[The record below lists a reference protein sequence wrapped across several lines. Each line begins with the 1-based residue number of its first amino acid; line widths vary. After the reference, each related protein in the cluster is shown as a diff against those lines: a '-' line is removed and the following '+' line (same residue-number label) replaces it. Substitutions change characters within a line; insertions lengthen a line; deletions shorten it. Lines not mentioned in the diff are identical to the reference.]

1 LATTSM
7 GTLRNEMIGNAS
19 GLYNLLRNVGGSVG
33 ISVVN
38 TIVARRQQI
47 HRAELS
53 RYISPGANFDSAL
66 SFYRGA
72 VGQGTDSQIAT
83 SRAYALMDRGLNQQ
97 AVIYSY
103 VDDLRYIAV
112 VCLLC
117 IPVVL
122 LLKRVKPKG
131 GAAAAAH

>member
-1 LATTSM
+1 M

-53 RYISPGANFDSAL
+53 RYISPEPELRFRAAISSAE
-66 SFYRGA
+66 R
-72 VGQGTDSQIAT
+72 
-83 SRAYALMDRGLNQQ
+83 
-97 AVIYSY
+97 
-103 VDDLRYIAV
+103 
-112 VCLLC
+112 
-117 IPVVL
+117 
-122 LLKRVKPKG
+122 
-131 GAAAAAH
+131 